1 MAYVKKIIQKVSRQ
15 IRNWSGLQTAIYN
28 DIESGKG
35 NTQIDAFAGCG
46 KTATLVECTFRIPAN
61 KTILCCA
68 FSRDI
73 KEELEA
79 RVKEGCNVQTMHAL
93 GFSAI
98 KKINKFANVNQDKL
112 KNNINSIIED
122 SPEFND
128 LKSSLA
134 KATNFCK
141 FYLAGSYSEIQNVI
155 YDNNIEVDS
164 ISEEEFIG
172 KIQQLLHMSKSNLKE
187 IDFEDMIWLPNVL
200 NLSFPKYDF
209 VFIDEAQDLNKCQ
222 IEIALKSVKSTGRVI
237 SLGDENQAIYGW
249 AGADSNSIYNIVER
263 MGSKRLPLS
272 VTYRCPKKVVEIAQ
286 ALVPGI
292 QSAPEAAEGSVIEL
306 SSEKLVETIKPGD
319 VILSRVNAPLLS
331 WCMKLLKNRIPCNIM
346 GRDIGNGLISLID
359 KSKAKTVE
367 ALIDY
372 INNWRQ
378 KEVDKLIKREK
389 DCTHIH
395 DKADCIIALT
405 EDCNSIQDIKD
416 VVNKLFSDTS
426 PKSTVI
432 CSSVHRY
439 KGKESKNV
447 FVLNKTLKPG
457 LSKEEK
463 NIAYVAY
470 TRSLDKMYLVN

>member
-1 MAYVKKIIQKVSRQ
+1 
-15 IRNWSGLQTAIYN
+15 
-28 DIESGKG
+28 
-35 NTQIDAFAGCG
+35 
-46 KTATLVECTFRIPAN
+46 
-61 KTILCCA
+61 
-68 FSRDI
+68 
-73 KEELEA
+73 
-79 RVKEGCNVQTMHAL
+79 
-93 GFSAI
+93 
-98 KKINKFANVNQDKL
+98 
-112 KNNINSIIED
+112 
-122 SPEFND
+122 
-128 LKSSLA
+128 
-134 KATNFCK
+134 
-141 FYLAGSYSEIQNVI
+141 
-155 YDNNIEVDS
+155 
-164 ISEEEFIG
+164 
-172 KIQQLLHMSKSNLKE
+172 
-187 IDFEDMIWLPNVL
+187 
-200 NLSFPKYDF
+200 
-209 VFIDEAQDLNKCQ
+209 
-222 IEIALKSVKSTGRVI
+222 
-237 SLGDENQAIYGW
+237 
-249 AGADSNSIYNIVER
+249 
-263 MGSKRLPLS
+263 
-272 VTYRCPKKVVEIAQ
+272 
-286 ALVPGI
+286 
-292 QSAPEAAEGSVIEL
+292 
-306 SSEKLVETIKPGD
+306 
-319 VILSRVNAPLLS
+319 
-331 WCMKLLKNRIPCNIM
+331 M